1 MKRCFVL
8 RKYILFRGG
17 KKTLNKGFGRNL
29 PFCRTYVL
37 EAMQA
42 FSVLLQVCRTSVLS
56 RVFISVSWFCG
67 FLVGGF
73 GSEILVRFM
82 SVWQQVLFRF
92 LIFIIVDLCFIRLFF
107 RRLHK
112 ILIIFKYVFIYLC
125 ISILSTF
132 NYLKSSSLLPRVQ

>member
-8 RKYILFRGG
+8 RKYIFFWWG

-29 PFCRTYVL
+29 PFCRTYCWERCRRFLFCCRLVGR
-37 EAMQA
+37 A
-42 FSVLLQVCRTSVLS
+42 FGS

-73 GSEILVRFM
+73 ESEILVRFM

-92 LIFIIVDLCFIRLFF
+92 LIFISVDFCFIRLFF
-107 RRLHK
+107 RRLHR
-112 ILIIFKYVFIYLC
+112 ILIVFKYVFIYLF

-132 NYLKSSSLLPRVQ
+132 NYLKSCSLLPRVQ